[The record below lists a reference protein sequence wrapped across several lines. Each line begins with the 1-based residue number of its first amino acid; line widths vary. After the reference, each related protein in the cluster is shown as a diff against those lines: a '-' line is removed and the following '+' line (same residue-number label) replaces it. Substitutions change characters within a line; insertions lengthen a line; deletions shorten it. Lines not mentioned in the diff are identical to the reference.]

1 VKKSLSLF
9 VLSFALQAF
18 GFICLQY
25 GIEPFRHYFY
35 VTCWWSYII
44 LADTV
49 LAYRRGEFLVLNRR
63 LPMTIMISS
72 GYWCI
77 FEALNIRL
85 QNWHYINLP
94 AETALRYAG
103 YFLSFGTVIPAVM
116 VTKEL
121 IAALFPRLGS
131 DRDFDETPGNRKW
144 YPAAAIT
151 CGIVCLALVIVLP
164 RFAFP
169 LAWAFLALLC
179 DGWNYRRGYPSF
191 MKEIENRSSAGLVA
205 GAASG
210 LICGLLWEAWNYHAA
225 AKWIYTVPFVQ
236 GPKLFE
242 MPLPGYAGFPAF
254 GIETVAFVAL
264 LKGIGA
270 GRAGL
275 YVLSGVFLALSLAVF
290 PLIDR
295 YTVLSC
301 DILYR

>member
-1 VKKSLSLF
+1 V
-9 VLSFALQAF
+9 
-18 GFICLQY
+18 
-25 GIEPFRHYFY
+25 
-35 VTCWWSYII
+35 
-44 LADTV
+44 
-49 LAYRRGEFLVLNRR
+49 
-63 LPMTIMISS
+63 
-72 GYWCI
+72 
-77 FEALNIRL
+77 RL

-103 YFLSFGTVIPAVM
+103 YLLSFGTVIPAVT

-121 IAALFPRLGS
+121 IAALFPRLEADPDIDKTAGKM
-131 DRDFDETPGNRKW
+131 KW
-144 YPAAAIT
+144 YTATAIT
-151 CGIVCLALVIVLP
+151 CGIICLALVIVLP

-179 DGWNYRRGYPSF
+179 DGWNYSRGYPSF
-191 MKEIENRSSAGLVA
+191 MKAIENRSSAGLVA

-225 AKWIYTVPFVQ
+225 AKWIYTVPFIQ

-254 GIETVAFVAL
+254 GIETIAFVGL

-270 GRAGL
+270 GRTGL
-275 YVLSGVFLALSLAVF
+275 YVLSALFLALSLAVF

-295 YTVLSC
+295 YTVLSY